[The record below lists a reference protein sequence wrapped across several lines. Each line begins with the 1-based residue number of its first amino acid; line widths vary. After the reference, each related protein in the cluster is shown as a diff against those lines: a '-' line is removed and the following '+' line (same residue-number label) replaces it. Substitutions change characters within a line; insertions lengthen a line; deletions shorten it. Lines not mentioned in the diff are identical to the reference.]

1 MKQDSQVGRGMAML
15 ALMGTLAFAGVCGA
29 QGNAQ
34 GSAPNGR
41 SPTSSDAPVNRQ
53 LHGMTPNRAE
63 LAISAFDKLD
73 AENKGYVTLEN
84 VAQLEGFRSVFLEAD
99 QNHDGRLNASE
110 FNSAWARYTGNN
122 P

>member
-1 MKQDSQVGRGMAML
+1 
-15 ALMGTLAFAGVCGA
+15 
-29 QGNAQ
+29 
-34 GSAPNGR
+34 
-41 SPTSSDAPVNRQ
+41 
-53 LHGMTPNRAE
+53 MTPNRAE